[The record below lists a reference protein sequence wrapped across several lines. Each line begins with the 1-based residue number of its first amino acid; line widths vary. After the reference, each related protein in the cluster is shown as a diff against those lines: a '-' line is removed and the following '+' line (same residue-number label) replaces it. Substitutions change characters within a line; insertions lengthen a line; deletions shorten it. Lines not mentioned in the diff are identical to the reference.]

1 MWMRRTWC
9 TKLRHIFDLG
19 FGCTHTHLS
28 SGVKRVGWNP
38 SLLQFSISHCHKI
51 SEKSS
56 GGNNASTRWFCN
68 EDCRTLLP
76 CYLDHLHFTGGTF
89 NLTNHLSFF
98 AHFYAANPEFFQGCE
113 QQKIRVRCI
122 LLQVLVVF
130 NDEWRGLLTL
140 NSQIAL
146 RQDLQ
151 FHGASQA
158 LVFFSQTHL
167 ASQAASFLKEA
178 KLEFM
183 ETNHDKSTA

>member
-1 MWMRRTWC
+1 MKYSGACREWQQPDTQSLGKGVVEGFYSFIAFYLKMWMRRTWC

-38 SLLQFSISHCHKI
+38 SLLQFSIFHCHKI

-68 EDCRTLLP
+68 EDCRTLLS

-98 AHFYAANPEFFQGCE
+98 AHFFAANPQSSSRDVNNRKFE
-113 QQKIRVRCI
+113 
-122 LLQVLVVF
+122 
-130 NDEWRGLLTL
+130 
-140 NSQIAL
+140 
-146 RQDLQ
+146 
-151 FHGASQA
+151 
-158 LVFFSQTHL
+158 
-167 ASQAASFLKEA
+167 
-178 KLEFM
+178 
-183 ETNHDKSTA
+183 